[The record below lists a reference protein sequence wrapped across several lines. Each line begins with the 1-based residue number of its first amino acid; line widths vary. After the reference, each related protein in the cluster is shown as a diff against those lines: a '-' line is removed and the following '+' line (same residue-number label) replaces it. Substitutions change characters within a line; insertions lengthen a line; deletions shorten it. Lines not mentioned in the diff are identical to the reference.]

1 MVNFKKLVKKTRDID
16 VADLLA
22 LFESLD
28 RHGSHIDLRPIQKD
42 VLSAINGRRNEKDL
56 VLKVSTGA
64 GKTAMALLYLQSHME
79 KSGKPVV
86 YLCPTVQL
94 VEQVHEEAQKL
105 GIKSVIYP
113 AGKPYPHVEGT
124 SGRAVIICTYD
135 KLFNAKTTFN
145 RPDVHLRPYAIV
157 LDDAHAGVEE
167 IRDAFKLQVLKGE
180 LLKNLL
186 ELLDAPCRKYKLGS
200 WTDIRRDDP
209 FTAIE
214 VPYWIW
220 KPLLDDIQKILA
232 DKLDEPSLT
241 FIWPHIRDILRW
253 CRCIVSGA
261 GIEIIPDV
269 LPVHKSAAYSEAE
282 HRLFMSA
289 TLADDSVLIR
299 ELNCEY
305 SAASNPVLLKSDK
318 GLGERMALAPS
329 LFDPKLDQP
338 WVMDL
343 CMRAS
348 KRQRV
353 VVLASSESNAR
364 LWEAYGAKVV
374 LGGEVGDAI
383 KKLRG
388 GVPDSNFIIFVQRYD
403 GVDLPD
409 NACRILVIDG
419 MPYGESIADKYDSSQ
434 MAIPGGVRNRLIY
447 RIEQGM
453 GRAVRSHADYAVI
466 ILAGPALANFIAKHE
481 VIEEMNPDTR
491 AQLKLALDLAEL
503 AREDEQDP
511 DKVLIDMI
519 GQCLKRD
526 EGWKQYYAENI
537 KSMKSKKKDSTRL
550 LMADAERQAFSMAL
564 ANNASDAVELLR
576 RAINDNDLSVNE
588 DGWYLQKVANYMYN
602 VDPGEA
608 LEVQRAA
615 YKKNNSMLCAPG
627 VTPRPSSP
635 GKFETQTEMVKW
647 FKEFENPN
655 GAIAKIQEIRAQ
667 LSYEV
672 SPRIFENALMELAAS
687 LGAKGS
693 RPEQDFDEGPDDL
706 WFWPEMSL
714 VIEAKNMNQT
724 SLHKRDAAQ
733 LLHSLEWF
741 KWSYPTRQNP
751 IPIIT
756 AKISVA
762 DPKALFPEGTR
773 VITPEKM
780 GQLLNRLEQFYQK
793 LANDPLLLEQ
803 PKEISKLQTS
813 IGISPEQFIGE
824 YTVKVEKSR

>member
-1 MVNFKKLVKKTRDID
+1 MVNFKKLVKKNPNVD
-16 VADLLA
+16 VSDLLT

-28 RHGSHIDLRPIQKD
+28 RHGSHIDLRPVQKE
-42 VLSAINGRRNEKDL
+42 VLSAINGRRDEKDL

-64 GKTAMALLYLQSHME
+64 GKTVVALLYLQSHME
-79 KSGKPVV
+79 ESGRPVV

-269 LPVHKSAAYSEAE
+269 LPVHKSAAYSEAK

-318 GLGERMALAPS
+318 GLGERMVLAPS
-329 LFDPKLDQP
+329 LFDPKLDRP

-348 KRQRV
+348 KRQQV
-353 VVLASSESNAR
+353 VVLASSEADAKI
-364 LWEAYGAKVV
+364 WETYGAKVV
-374 LGGEVGDAI
+374 LGNDVRDTI
-383 KKLRG
+383 KKLRE
-388 GVPDSNFIIFVQRYD
+388 GVPDFNFIIFVQRYD

-466 ILAGPALANFIAKHE
+466 ILLGLGLANFIAKRE
-481 VIEEMNPDTR
+481 VVEEMNPDTR

-503 AREDEQDP
+503 AHEDEQDP
-511 DKVLIDMI
+511 ERVLIDMI
-519 GQCLKRD
+519 RQCLTRD

-537 KSMKSKKKDSTRL
+537 KSKKKKKKDSAHL
-550 LMADAERQAFSMAL
+550 SMAHAERQAFSMVL
-564 ANNASDAVELLR
+564 ANNESDAVGLLR
-576 RAINDNDLSVNE
+576 RAINANDLSVNE
-588 DGWYLQKVANYMYN
+588 DGWYLQKVANYMHN

-608 LEVQRAA
+608 LGVQRAA
-615 YKKNNSMLCAPG
+615 YEKNNLMLCPLG
-627 VTPRPSSP
+627 VTRRPSLPS
-635 GKFETQTEMVKW
+635 KFGTQTEMVKW

-655 GAIAKIQEIRAQ
+655 GAIAKIQEMRVQ

-672 SPRIFENALMELAAS
+672 SPKTFEKCIDGAGRAL
-687 LGAKGS
+687 GC
-693 RPEQDFDEGPDDL
+693 
-706 WFWPEMSL
+706 
-714 VIEAKNMNQT
+714 
-724 SLHKRDAAQ
+724 KRFQA
-733 LLHSLEWF
+733 
-741 KWSYPTRQNP
+741 
-751 IPIIT
+751 
-756 AKISVA
+756 
-762 DPKALFPEGTR
+762 
-773 VITPEKM
+773 
-780 GQLLNRLEQFYQK
+780 
-793 LANDPLLLEQ
+793 
-803 PKEISKLQTS
+803 
-813 IGISPEQFIGE
+813 
-824 YTVKVEKSR
+824 